1 MDVGLGTLKLCD
13 FGSAKVLQRGES
25 NVSYICSRYYRAPEL
40 IFGAT
45 NYTTAIDVWSMGCV
59 MAELFLGQPLFP
71 GDSGVDQLVE
81 IIKVLGAPTHEQ
93 VLAMNKAYPTYNFP
107 DIRPHPWSKVFKQ
120 TTPQSAMDLLARV
133 LVYTPGKRPHAIELC
148 AHEFFDELRDP
159 AATLPSGAPLPR
171 SLFEFTPEELASAS
185 QFGVRERILPCRSQL
200 QLPHLAGSSSTASR
214 EPNTQPPDDDYK
226 MSV

>member
-1 MDVGLGTLKLCD
+1 VANGTLKLCD

-81 IIKVLGAPTHEQ
+81 IIKVLGAPSHDQ
-93 VLAMNKAYPTYNFP
+93 VLAMNKSYPTYNFP
-107 DIRPHPWSKVFKQ
+107 DIRPHPWSKVFKSA
-120 TTPQSAMDLLARV
+120 TPAEAVDLLSRV
-133 LVYTPGKRPHAIELC
+133 LVYTPSRRPHAIELC
-148 AHEFFDELRDP
+148 AHPFFDELRDP
-159 AATLPSGAPLPR
+159 STRMPDGSPLPR
-171 SLFEFTPEELASAS
+171 SLFDLTPEELASAT
-185 QFGVRERILPCRSQL
+185 QFGVRERILPHRSGM
-200 QLPHLAGSSSTASR
+200 LPHLSAAAPPASG
-214 EPNTQPPDDDYK
+214 QPDDYG
-226 MSV
+226 MSS